1 MNTPQIIPP
10 NIPTKCRFIFPAKYS
25 EYLIGSPIKGFFITM
40 VLKIKLL
47 ANIPRLKMKKAPY
60 GVKKPDIGFSRL
72 LRSMEEAT
80 NL

>member
-1 MNTPQIIPP
+1 
-10 NIPTKCRFIFPAKYS
+10 
-25 EYLIGSPIKGFFITM
+25 M